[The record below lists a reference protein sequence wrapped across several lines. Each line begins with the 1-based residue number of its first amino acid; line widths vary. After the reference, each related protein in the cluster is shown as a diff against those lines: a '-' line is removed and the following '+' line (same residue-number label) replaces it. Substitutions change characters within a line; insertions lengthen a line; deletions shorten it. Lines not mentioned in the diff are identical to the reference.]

1 MKKSTKVYSE
11 YENTI
16 IEKINKFNSLLQWDG
31 DTGGSEAYFSEP
43 IKISKKSIK
52 TINTQMEKFI
62 NPYQVCVGYPNFEVT
77 VRKHD
82 LCDPSIVE
90 LAKEMVSLH
99 HKERER
105 IFYSREK

>member
-31 DTGGSEAYFSEP
+31 DTGGSEAYFSDP

-62 NPYQVCVGYPNFEVT
+62 NPYQVCVEYPSFKVS

-82 LCDPSIVE
+82 LCDSSIVE
-90 LAKEMVSLH
+90 LAKEIVSLH
-99 HKERER
+99 HKEKER